1 MHITVIIPYY
11 NESETI
17 LSTLESLYIQTR
29 KPEKIFL
36 VDSGST
42 DDTSFKIKNWVQEK
56 NTTYFEQL
64 YSGKMSPSSSINMAI
79 KKTNDDIIAYI
90 DCGLTIPKD
99 WLKTSEDLMIS
110 SESDIVS
117 SSIFTKGV
125 SLIDKS
131 FIAQTYGIENNTIC
145 LPGSL
150 IKKSVFNK
158 IGYLIEAV
166 RSGYDVD
173 FTNKVKLNGLRRDI
187 NNKIELKYIGT
198 NYTNSYMQGIKKVFS
213 YSLAGWKTK
222 KDIKPSLYFLLII
235 LFFISISFN
244 MHIDFIIVY
253 CLLRMLLIPIYKSQI
268 CKTLL
273 NPINY
278 PFYLLSGI
286 AIDLSRLS
294 GYIYSLIYRGKYEGK
309 YE

>member
-17 LSTLESLYIQTR
+17 LSTLESLYVQTR
-29 KPEKIFL
+29 KPENIFL

-42 DDTSFKIKNWVQEK
+42 DDTSAKIERWIRDKNAVYFK
-56 NTTYFEQL
+56 QL
-64 YSGKMSPSSSINMAI
+64 FSGEMSPSSSINMGI
-79 KKTNDDIIAYI
+79 KKANDDIIAYI
-90 DCGLTIPKD
+90 DCGLIIPSD
-99 WLKTSEDLMIS
+99 WLKTSEELMIS
-110 SESDIVS
+110 LGSDIVS

-150 IKKSVFNK
+150 IKKTVFNK

-173 FTNKVKLNGLRRDI
+173 FTNKASIKGLKRDI
-187 NNKIELKYIGT
+187 NSKIELKYIGT
-198 NYTNSYMQGIKKVFS
+198 NYTNSYKQGIKKVFS

-222 KDIKPSLYFLLII
+222 KDIKPLLYFLLII

-244 MHIDFIIVY
+244 MHMYYIIIY
-253 CLLRMLLIPIYKSQI
+253 CLLRMILIPIYKSQI

-273 NPINY
+273 NPLNY

-286 AIDLSRLS
+286 AIDFSRLS
-294 GYIYSLIYRGKYEGK
+294 GYIYSSIYRGKYE
-309 YE
+309 